1 MESMLLVVWM
11 MTLIGVDALKCFGAT
26 PRGDQLVE
34 CFPEATHCFT
44 AYGVYK
50 KSGRKATM
58 KGCFDDRPCTL
69 ENLWELFVADSQ
81 FVRSAKNDADWNQEP
96 SCCNCAECNGPGQ
109 SFRCASSGQAT
120 T

>member
-1 MESMLLVVWM
+1 MESILLVVWM
-11 MTLIGVDALKCFGAT
+11 MTLNSVDALKCFGAT

-69 ENLWELFVADSQ
+69 EHLWELFVADSQ
-81 FVRSAKNDADWNQEP
+81 FWDLTITAQYHGKGR
-96 SCCNCAECNGPGQ
+96 GPNV
-109 SFRCASSGQAT
+109 SSLTNTEHGGESVPVIT
-120 T
+120 